1 LLCRLR
7 KRLKPGETLQVA
19 AVMVL
24 SRRTCGRVPA
34 AGEAATQ
41 GLDRL
46 LWLRPDRRR
55 IAVLDFS
62 PDFNPDFTPG
72 LLPDFQ
78 SA

>member
-1 LLCRLR
+1 
-7 KRLKPGETLQVA
+7 
-19 AVMVL
+19 MVL